1 MKHRTVSAS
10 RGMREDG
17 EKEEGREEGRL
28 ENRVRGMQLGQN
40 HGLWLKNIFQMLSAV
55 ESI

>member
-1 MKHRTVSAS
+1 
-10 RGMREDG
+10 MREDG

>member
-10 RGMREDG
+10 RGMREGGDR
-17 EKEEGREEGRL
+17 EEGREEGGL
-28 ENRVRGMQLGQN
+28 ENRVTGMQLSQN